1 MKKEILEIESAQMQY
16 SLLSSLPDELYELI
30 ILSYIEQEEQEISGL
45 KELYEGWL
53 SGDVKS
59 LSSSDD
65 FDIDKIK
72 VGKFEFDKEMELLN
86 DFNNELINNRNDGM
100 NSVIDNYFKEGKNV
114 FVVVGAAHVVG
125 DNGLVNSLVKSGYN
139 VSLIDYK

>member
-1 MKKEILEIESAQMQY
+1 MASEKFTKEMVNDYADK
-16 SLLSSLPDELYELI
+16 LLIGLT
-30 ILSYIEQEEQEISGL
+30 EEE
-45 KELYEGWL
+45 
-53 SGDVKS
+53 
-59 LSSSDD
+59 
-65 FDIDKIK
+65 
-72 VGKFEFDKEMELLN
+72 KFKFDKEMELLN

-100 NSVIDNYFKEGKNV
+100 NNVIDNYFKEGKNV